1 MSPWREALR
10 RKQLKRNANKSTIF
24 RFHPI
29 WRWDKWPCA
38 QITPGCWQRCKCRNT
53 NRKPKEHFEENDFG
67 ASCNPHG
74 IYFPLML
81 HRWCP
86 CCQLGWRIICI
97 IHQKPGVDLTLKEFS
112 VIFWQT
118 FSGLRFDK
126 YSLTKEHPEVTKE
139 WNKDI
144 APWKAVFARPLKTS
158 SLFIK
163 CIS

>member
-1 MSPWREALR
+1 MWPLREALR

-29 WRWDKWPCA
+29 WRWDKWPCE
-38 QITPGCWQRCKCRNT
+38 QITPWMLTTVQMQKYKWNT
-53 NRKPKEHFEENDFG
+53 KRTLWGKWFWR
-67 ASCNPHG
+67 CNPHG